1 MVNYKYKYIK
11 YKKKY
16 LELKQKGGE
25 VLSIISKKDI
35 NIIFSIDFNYAIIT
49 ELIDDTKILNDSIAI
64 NLINNYDDYVD
75 KNEEEEKE
83 QQILDEQTEQ
93 PVQIGGEDEVN
104 QDDINTNDEIND
116 NENLQFENTDYVY
129 PEDEE
134 DDPINTLKEIDINSW
149 KPTNTPD
156 IQYYAIQFIN
166 DDKHYLLK
174 LVSSNFKYEFKKN
187 MEEYSDEY
195 GKLMKMNN
203 ILAPLYLFKDEE
215 NIVCGY
221 IFEMPKNFIDLN
233 DYFKE
238 NDDIDDKIFLEIL
251 KGICMCFVNIL
262 KCNLKPCFKYNTLMI
277 NTETNEIL
285 LTGADGLLQCKNDIE
300 EETIR
305 DISKFINVDVISRE
319 IKKSYSFNKIF
330 NYSNYGINL
339 KNNITTIKG
348 LLELINTIQKEHK

>member
-25 VLSIISKKDI
+25 VLSILSKKDI
-35 NIIFSIDFNYAIIT
+35 DVIFLIDFNYAIKT
-49 ELIDDTKILNDSIAI
+49 ELIDETNIFNDTIAI
-64 NLINNYDDYVD
+64 NLINNYDDYVN
-75 KNEEEEKE
+75 KVEEEEQEILPQQNE
-83 QQILDEQTEQ
+83 QSTQF
-93 PVQIGGEDEVN
+93 GGEDEISEN
-104 QDDINTNDEIND
+104 IANESLGND
-116 NENLQFENTDYVY
+116 ENLQIENTEYEY

-134 DDPINTLKEIDINSW
+134 DDPMNTLKQLDLDNW

-156 IQYYAIQFIN
+156 IQYYAIQIIN

-203 ILAPLYLFKDEE
+203 ILAPLYLFKNEE

-221 IFEMPKNFIDLN
+221 IFEIPKNFIDLN
-233 DYFKE
+233 KYFKE
-238 NDDIDDKIFLEIL
+238 NDNIDEKIFLEIL
-251 KGICMCFVNIL
+251 KNICMCFINIL
-262 KCNLKPCFKYNTLMI
+262 KCNLKPCIKYHTFMI
-277 NTETNEIL
+277 NVDTIEIL

-300 EETIR
+300 EETVR
-305 DISKFINVDVISRE
+305 DISKFLNVDLISRE
-319 IKKSYSFNKIF
+319 IKNSYSFNKIF
-330 NYSNYGINL
+330 NYSNYGLNL
-339 KNNITTIKG
+339 KNNITTVKG
-348 LLELINTIQKEHK
+348 LLELINTLQK